1 MARRLSVSGR
11 LSALA
16 VQCTNLELALQQED
30 VTHCSSGIALA
41 QCLTQCWCCCCDHST
56 ASWCAPRTKEC
67 WLRQC
72 LCRPPAVGA
81 CCAWAYCHGDECAAR
96 LRVAEGLICQ
106 RGIGQRSAVCWA
118 DTRSPPLRQAPH
130 AMARMLL
137 GESLAV
143 VDAAQDGPAALAL
156 GVSAPWRIMLRSAIC
171 PSYIL

>member
-1 MARRLSVSGR
+1 MRDAVLVLRLGPFQGELRRVAG
-11 LSALA
+11 A
-16 VQCTNLELALQQED
+16 
-30 VTHCSSGIALA
+30 
-41 QCLTQCWCCCCDHST
+41 DHGS
-56 ASWCAPRTKEC
+56 
-67 WLRQC
+67 

-137 GESLAV
+137 GGSLAV

>member
-1 MARRLSVSGR
+1 MELM
-11 LSALA
+11 ALA
-16 VQCTNLELALQQED
+16 VVRLWGSVETNLALRREG

-41 QCLTQCWCCCCDHST
+41 QCLVRRSAGAAAGTI
-56 ASWCAPRTKEC
+56 PR
-67 WLRQC
+67 R
-72 LCRPPAVGA
+72 AA

-137 GESLAV
+137 GGSLAV

>member
-41 QCLTQCWCCCCDHST
+41 QCLVRRSAGAAAATI
-56 ASWCAPRTKEC
+56 PRRAGVP
-67 WLRQC
+67 LAR
-72 LCRPPAVGA
+72 RSAGSGSA